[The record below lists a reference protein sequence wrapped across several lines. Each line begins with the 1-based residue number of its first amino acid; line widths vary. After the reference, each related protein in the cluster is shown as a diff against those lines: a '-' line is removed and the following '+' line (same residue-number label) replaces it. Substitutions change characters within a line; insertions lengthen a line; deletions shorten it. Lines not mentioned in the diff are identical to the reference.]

1 MKIKNP
7 QSEFFYSLSFDE
19 KVNELKKLS
28 KRANVRLAYLEE
40 KNKITNAYKYAE
52 QYNKDRKKNR
62 FYEGKNYRTT
72 DDVNNAFEVLNNFM
86 NDNTSH
92 MYREL
97 KAEKKRKEVQRDI
110 NNFISSNVKNDNFSK
125 LIDKAKKYS
134 KLANKRLKELEE
146 NGFNGQAYGYA
157 EYYNS
162 AMKRKKNRFYT
173 GEKLYKSK
181 ADVINHIEELQHF
194 LGAKT
199 STVEGYRN
207 TQEKRINKF
216 REHGVDIPKGAED
229 EFNQFL
235 ETSQFNALKSQL
247 DSNQI
252 IDIYVTAKNK
262 NKTLTQINNEFKKFL
277 EDTEDNYTIDKVQEN
292 LGIAPWK
299 QEDTESGFMRGNK
312 YKKRGKK

>member
-1 MKIKNP
+1 MISLYISTCFQINEDRIFSNRITP
-7 QSEFFYSLSFDE
+7 SLFY
-19 KVNELKKLS
+19 
-28 KRANVRLAYLEE
+28 
-40 KNKITNAYKYAE
+40 YAE
-52 QYNKDRKKNR
+52 ATCALAKS
-62 FYEGKNYRTT
+62 T
-72 DDVNNAFEVLNNFM
+72 A
-86 NDNTSH
+86 
-92 MYREL
+92 
-97 KAEKKRKEVQRDI
+97 
-110 NNFISSNVKNDNFSK
+110 K
-125 LIDKAKKYS
+125 LH
-134 KLANKRLKELEE
+134 KRLKELEK
-146 NGFNGQAYGYA
+146 NGLNGQAYGYA

-216 REHGVDIPKGAED
+216 REHGVDIPKGSED

-252 IDIYVTAKNK
+252 IDIYVSAKKK
-262 NKTLTQINNEFKKFL
+262 NKTVEEINKEFKKFL
-277 EDTEDNYTIDKVQEN
+277 EDTEDTYTIDKVQEN
-292 LGIAPWK
+292 LDIAPWK
-299 QEDTESGFMRGNK
+299 NKEKQSGFMRGNK

>member
-7 QSEFFYSLSFDE
+7 KAEFFYTLSFDD
-19 KVNELKKLS
+19 KVKELKKLS

-52 QYNKDRKKNR
+52 KYNKDRKKNR

-92 MYREL
+92 MNREL
-97 KAEKKRKEVQRDI
+97 KADKKRKEVERDI
-110 NNFISSNVKNDNFSK
+110 NNFVSSNVKNDNFSK

-134 KLANKRLKELEE
+134 KLANKRLKELEK
-146 NGFNGQAYGYA
+146 NGLNGQAYGYA

-216 REHGVDIPKGAED
+216 REHGVNIPKGSED

-252 IDIYVTAKNK
+252 IDIYVSAKKK
-262 NKTLTQINNEFKKFL
+262 NKTVEEINKEFKKFL
-277 EDTEDNYTIDKVQEN
+277 EDTEDTYTIDKVQEN
-292 LGIAPWK
+292 LDIAPWK
-299 QEDTESGFMRGNK
+299 NKEKQSGFMRGNK
-312 YKKRGKK
+312 YKKRSKK

>member
-7 QSEFFYSLSFDE
+7 KAEFFYTLSFDD
-19 KVNELKKLS
+19 KVKELKKLS

-40 KNKITNAYKYAE
+40 KNKITNAYRYAE
-52 QYNKDRKKNR
+52 KYNKDRKKNR
-62 FYEGKNYRTT
+62 FYEGKNYRTS
-72 DDVNNAFEVLNNFM
+72 DDVDNAFEVLNNFM

-92 MYREL
+92 MNREL
-97 KAEKKRKEVQRDI
+97 KADKKRKELERDI
-110 NNFISSNVKNDNFSK
+110 NNFVSSNVKNDNFSK

-134 KLANKRLKELEE
+134 KLANKRLKELEK
-146 NGFNGQAYGYA
+146 NGLNGQAYGYA

-173 GEKLYKSK
+173 GEKLYKTK

-216 REHGVDIPKGAED
+216 REHGVNIPKGAED

-235 ETSQFNALKSQL
+235 ETSQFNALKSRL
-247 DSNQI
+247 DSNQV
-252 IDIYVTAKNK
+252 IDIYVSAKKK
-262 NKTLTQINNEFKKFL
+262 NKTVKEINNEFKKFL
-277 EDTEDNYTIDKVQEN
+277 EETEDTYTIDKVQEN
-292 LGIAPWK
+292 LDIAPWK
-299 QEDTESGFMRGNK
+299 NQNKKSGFMRGNK
-312 YKKRGKK
+312 YKKRNKK

>member
-1 MKIKNP
+1 MKLKNP
-7 QSEFFYSLSFDE
+7 REEFFYSLSFDD
-19 KVNELKKLS
+19 KVKELKKLS

-52 QYNKDRKKNR
+52 KYNKDRKKNR
-62 FYEGKNYRTT
+62 FYEGKNYRTI

-92 MYREL
+92 MNREL
-97 KAEKKRKEVQRDI
+97 KADKKRKELERDI
-110 NNFISSNVKNDNFSK
+110 NNFVSSNVKNDNFSK

-134 KLANKRLKELEE
+134 KLANKRLKELEK
-146 NGFNGQAYGYA
+146 NGLNGQAYGYA

-216 REHGVDIPKGAED
+216 REHGVNIPKGAED

-235 ETSQFNALKSQL
+235 ETSQFNALKSRL

-252 IDIYVTAKNK
+252 IDIYVTAKSK
-262 NKTLTQINNEFKKFL
+262 NKTLKQINKEFKKFL
-277 EDTEDNYTIDKVQEN
+277 EDTEDTYTIDKVQEN
-292 LGIAPWK
+292 LDIATWK
-299 QEDTESGFMRGNK
+299 NKEKQSGFMRGNK
-312 YKKRGKK
+312 YKKRNKK

>member
-7 QSEFFYSLSFDE
+7 KVEFFYTLSFDE
-19 KVNELKKLS
+19 KVKELKKLS

-52 QYNKDRKKNR
+52 KYNKDRKKNR

-72 DDVNNAFEVLNNFM
+72 DDVDNAFEVLNNFM

-92 MYREL
+92 MNREL
-97 KAEKKRKEVQRDI
+97 KADKKRKELERDI
-110 NNFISSNVKNDNFSK
+110 NNFVSSNVKNDNFSK

-134 KLANKRLKELEE
+134 KLANKRLKELEK
-146 NGFNGQAYGYA
+146 NGLNGQAYGYA

-173 GEKLYKSK
+173 GEKLYKTK

-216 REHGVDIPKGAED
+216 REHGVNIPKGAEN

-235 ETSQFNALKSQL
+235 ETSQFNALKSRL

-252 IDIYVTAKNK
+252 IDIYVTAKSK
-262 NKTLTQINNEFKKFL
+262 NKTVKEINKEFKKFL
-277 EDTEDNYTIDKVQEN
+277 EDTEDTYTIDKVQEN
-292 LGIAPWK
+292 LDIAPWK
-299 QEDTESGFMRGNK
+299 KQNKESGFMRGNK
-312 YKKRGKK
+312 YKKRSKK

>member
-1 MKIKNP
+1 MKLKNP
-7 QSEFFYSLSFDE
+7 REEFFYSLSFDD
-19 KVNELKKLS
+19 KVKELKKLS

-40 KNKITNAYKYAE
+40 KNKKTNAYKYAE
-52 QYNKDRKKNR
+52 KYNKDRKKNR
-62 FYEGKNYRTT
+62 FYEGKNYRTI
-72 DDVNNAFEVLNNFM
+72 DDVDNAFEVLNNFM

-92 MYREL
+92 MHREL
-97 KAEKKRKEVQRDI
+97 KADKKRKEVERDI
-110 NNFISSNVKNDNFSK
+110 NNFVSSNVKNDNFSK

-134 KLANKRLKELEE
+134 KLANKRLKELEK
-146 NGFNGQAYGYA
+146 NGLNGQAYGYA

-216 REHGVDIPKGAED
+216 REHGVDIPKGSED

-252 IDIYVTAKNK
+252 IDIYVSAKKK
-262 NKTLTQINNEFKKFL
+262 NKTVGEINKEFKKFL
-277 EDTEDNYTIDKVQEN
+277 EDTEDTYTIDKVQEN
-292 LGIAPWK
+292 LDIAPWK
-299 QEDTESGFMRGNK
+299 NQNKKSGFMRGNK
-312 YKKRGKK
+312 YKKRSKK

>member
-1 MKIKNP
+1 M
-7 QSEFFYSLSFDE
+7 SETLE
-19 KVNELKKLS
+19 KFK
-28 KRANVRLAYLEE
+28 AYLEE
-40 KNKITNAYKYAE
+40 KNKKTNAYKYAE
-52 QYNKDRKKNR
+52 KYNKDRKKNR

-72 DDVNNAFEVLNNFM
+72 DDVDNAFEVLNNFM

-92 MYREL
+92 MNREL
-97 KAEKKRKEVQRDI
+97 KADKKRKELERDI
-110 NNFISSNVKNDNFSK
+110 NNFVSSNVKNDNFSK

-134 KLANKRLKELEE
+134 KLANKRLKELEK
-146 NGFNGQAYGYA
+146 NGLNGQAYGYA

-173 GEKLYKSK
+173 GEKLYKTK

-216 REHGVDIPKGAED
+216 REHGVEIPKGSED

-235 ETSQFNALKSQL
+235 ETSQFNALKSRL

-252 IDIYVTAKNK
+252 IDIYVTAKSK
-262 NKTLTQINNEFKKFL
+262 NKTVEEINKEFEKFL
-277 EDTEDNYTIDKVQEN
+277 EDTEDTYTIDKVQEN
-292 LGIAPWK
+292 LDIAPWK
-299 QEDTESGFMRGNK
+299 NKEKQSGFMRGNK
-312 YKKRGKK
+312 YKKRSKK

>member
-1 MKIKNP
+1 
-7 QSEFFYSLSFDE
+7 
-19 KVNELKKLS
+19 
-28 KRANVRLAYLEE
+28 
-40 KNKITNAYKYAE
+40 
-52 QYNKDRKKNR
+52 
-62 FYEGKNYRTT
+62 
-72 DDVNNAFEVLNNFM
+72 
-86 NDNTSH
+86 
-92 MYREL
+92 
-97 KAEKKRKEVQRDI
+97 
-110 NNFISSNVKNDNFSK
+110 
-125 LIDKAKKYS
+125 
-134 KLANKRLKELEE
+134 
-146 NGFNGQAYGYA
+146 
-157 EYYNS
+157 
-162 AMKRKKNRFYT
+162 MKRKKNRFYT

-252 IDIYVTAKNK
+252 IDIYVSAKKK
-262 NKTLTQINNEFKKFL
+262 NKTVEEINKEFKKFL
-277 EDTEDNYTIDKVQEN
+277 EDTEDTYTIDKIQEN
-292 LGIAPWK
+292 LNIAPWK
-299 QEDTESGFMRGNK
+299 NKEKQSGFMRGNK